1 MLRARSGAE
10 PSGPQDEDELDLDSL
25 SVEDLRSPGAARRRQ
40 AVRSARADDTRGR
53 SRILP
58 VLVAGV
64 ALVCVAAGIFFAY
77 SWFFAGGKGGNVP
90 VVQALDDPVKVKP
103 ASPGG
108 LEVPYQ
114 DQLVLNQQGA
124 RAGEQP
130 VVERLLPP
138 PETPQP
144 PPSEPEPLIA
154 AQARPGTPA
163 TGEIAAA
170 AAAPLKGDGIVEA
183 PVPDR
188 NEIIEVPPP
197 PSAAAP
203 AQPAPAQPATTQ
215 PAPAQPAP
223 AQPAPA
229 QVAQATGKAPAK
241 GSYLVQLGSFTTTK
255 GTRNAWVKLKK
266 AHPELL
272 GDMSLFIQEAT
283 VNDRAYYRV
292 QAGPVPNRATALDM
306 CAQLKAKNQDC
317 LVVRR

>member
-1 MLRARSGAE
+1 MLRARFGAE
-10 PSGPQDEDELDLDSL
+10 PSDPQDEDEMDLDSL

-40 AVRSARADDTRGR
+40 AVRSARTDDASGR
-53 SRILP
+53 NRILP

-64 ALVCVAAGIFFAY
+64 ALVCVAAGIFFGY
-77 SWFFAGGKGGNVP
+77 SWFFAGGKGGKVP

-114 DQLVLNQQGA
+114 DQLVLNQEGA

-144 PPSEPEPLIA
+144 PPSEPDSVIA
-154 AQARPGTPA
+154 AQAQPEMPA
-163 TGEIAAA
+163 TGEIAATA
-170 AAAPLKGDGIVEA
+170 ARPLQGDGIVQA
-183 PVPDR
+183 PVPNR
-188 NEIIEVPPP
+188 NTIIEVPPP
-197 PSAAAP
+197 PSAV
-203 AQPAPAQPATTQ
+203 APAQPATTQ
-215 PAPAQPAP
+215 PATTQPATT
-223 AQPAPA
+223 

-255 GTRNAWVKLKK
+255 GTRSAWAKLKK
-266 AHPELL
+266 AHAELL

-292 QAGPVPNRATALDM
+292 QAGPIPNRATALDM
-306 CAQLKAKNQDC
+306 CAQLKAKKQDC